1 MNKNTLKIMALEL
14 SFQRFWSN
22 TNSQSFTTALLEVHE
37 VTLHGNNASVRVL
50 ALVRRKWAW
59 FWLVVR

>member
-1 MNKNTLKIMALEL
+1 MALEI
-14 SFQRFWSN
+14 SFQDFGKH

-37 VTLHGNNASVRVL
+37 VTLRGNNASVRVL